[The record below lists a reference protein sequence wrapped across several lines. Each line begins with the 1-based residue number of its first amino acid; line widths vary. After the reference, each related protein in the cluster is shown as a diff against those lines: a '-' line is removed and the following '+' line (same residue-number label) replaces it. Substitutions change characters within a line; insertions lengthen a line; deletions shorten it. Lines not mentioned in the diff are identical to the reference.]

1 MGKGAAESEKAPAL
15 GAAGAGSM
23 DAKAQVLGQCQILLA
38 QGLYASAATML
49 SFLLSPNAQDPSVYM
64 AYGDALYN
72 MGEYKRA
79 EGALRNALELLGAPP
94 EAPEAVQLRWKI
106 AECHAHDNNYSLQL
120 YNLTGIPASARTPQ
134 VNMALGRLYQRFGS
148 HHDAVSCY
156 REALSAS
163 PLAIEAVE
171 PLAQLGEKEQDI
183 LNLVGKNAGNQ
194 RWLLS
199 LVAARVQQAVS
210 DHKAAASSYSHL
222 AEAFPDN
229 SEVCV
234 HARARARALS
244 KHAHKQVLCNMA
256 VCQAHVGNLQ
266 ASVQVFYLLYYIIYC
281 VLYYVL
287 LSTLL
292 SICQA
297 VHYFT
302 IVLLVKSFTKLQAS
316 VQAFAQVRAICFSTY
331 FTVYFT
337 TYFVDICVCV
347 YIYIYIY
354 IYLYMYIYIYV
365 YMPGVF
371 ASPRTRRALSRSHG
385 RVRRGAEAE
394 WRKHAA
400 QQAHLRALGL

>member
-1 MGKGAAESEKAPAL
+1 MLRIFRICGPAGTRDAGGAGSSNQRSPFKRRRDTSGAGTTGAAEGVGVVGKGAAESDKAPAV

-49 SFLLSPNAQDPSVYM
+49 SFLLSPDAQDPSVHI

-79 EGALRNALELLGAPP
+79 EGALRNALELLGGPP

-183 LNLVGKNAGNQ
+183 LNLVGKSAGNQ

-210 DHKAAASSYSHL
+210 DHKAAASSYTHL
-222 AEAFPDN
+222 AETFPDN

-234 HARARARALS
+234 HTRARARSLS
-244 KHAHKQVLCNMA
+244 LYTHTHTHRCCATWRCVKRMWVISRPPSRCLYT
-256 VCQAHVGNLQ
+256 LQ
-266 ASVQVFYLLYYIIYC
+266 NTSLRAYYI
-281 VLYYVL
+281 L
-287 LSTLL
+287 LST
-292 SICQA
+292 
-297 VHYFT
+297 
-302 IVLLVKSFTKLQAS
+302 
-316 VQAFAQVRAICFSTY
+316 
-331 FTVYFT
+331 
-337 TYFVDICVCV
+337 
-347 YIYIYIY
+347 
-354 IYLYMYIYIYV
+354 
-365 YMPGVF
+365 
-371 ASPRTRRALSRSHG
+371 
-385 RVRRGAEAE
+385 
-394 WRKHAA
+394 
-400 QQAHLRALGL
+400 